1 MVVTSGIG
9 PGDATGEGGGSGMVM
24 GRDAARRQRA
34 RQQARRAGAR
44 RREVWAEQDR
54 RIRRHVEAILV
65 ALAEREDAVARAES
79 EAGRALLAMTGE
91 EGVVLRDAVEWCGG
105 ALGLREA
112 SRLRSL
118 ARASALEE
126 STRPD

>member
-1 MVVTSGIG
+1 MSVSGD
-9 PGDATGEGGGSGMVM
+9 PTGEAVESRVGV
-24 GRDAARRQRA
+24 GRQAARQRA

-44 RREVWAEQDR
+44 RREKWTEQDR
-54 RIRRHVEAILV
+54 RIRSHVETILV
-65 ALAEREDAVARAES
+65 ALAERDEAIARTEF
-79 EAGRALLAMTGE
+79 EAGRALLATTGE

-118 ARASALEE
+118 ARAAALAE